1 MGAWIKERS
10 NKKGGEEREKKM
22 MENQFMR
29 HLKKQRRGTKGGS
42 SI

>member
-1 MGAWIKERS
+1 LKKGRFSRGRGAWIKERS

-29 HLKKQRRGTKGGS
+29 Q
-42 SI
+42 IIVI